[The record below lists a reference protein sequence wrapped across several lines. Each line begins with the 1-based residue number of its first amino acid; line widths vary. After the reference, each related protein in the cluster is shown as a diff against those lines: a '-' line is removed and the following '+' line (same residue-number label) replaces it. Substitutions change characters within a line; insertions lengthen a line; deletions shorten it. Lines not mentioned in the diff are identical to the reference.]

1 MSDLALFDY
10 AGIPTEAATEVRAA
24 AERIRVRMKRT
35 AEDIIAIGTDLVT
48 VKERLPHGAFLPWI
62 EAEFGMSE
70 DTARNFMRVAGRYGK
85 SGNIPDLTP
94 SALYELAAPSTPE
107 PVRQQIEAKAKAGEN
122 ISVEE
127 VRRLKREAAEAE
139 KAKAEAEARA
149 SRAEASAA
157 RYKQQAETVLDGQ
170 KEVVAKA
177 ERETAQKL
185 AAEIAALKAEAGNAR
200 KALADEQDKA
210 NRLIAEARNA
220 AINEARGKAEALAE
234 EELAKR
240 KADFDRLARDRDKV
254 VEEVERRHAA
264 LRNIEGCIAMKQA
277 LDQRLTSVDYEN
289 GEILKEATEIMR
301 LQEMFMVTLSDIEYE
316 GEHHERVRKVVAQL
330 ADQCGKLQMVLNG
343 LYVTRIE
350 RASRVEPIV
359 ING

>member
-10 AGIPTEAATEVRAA
+10 AGIPTEAVTEVRAA

-35 AEDIIAIGTDLVT
+35 AEDIIAIGIDLVA

-62 EAEFGMSE
+62 EAEFGMGE

-94 SALYELAAPSTPE
+94 SVLYELAAPSTPE

-127 VRRLKREAAEAE
+127 VKRLKREAAEAE
-139 KAKAEAEARA
+139 ARASKAEAN
-149 SRAEASAA
+149 AA
-157 RYKQQAETVLDGQ
+157 RYKQQAETILDGQ
-170 KEVVAKA
+170 QELIAKA
-177 ERETAQKL
+177 EREIAQKQ
-185 AAEIAALKAEAGNAR
+185 ATEIESLKTEANNAR
-200 KALADEQDKA
+200 KALVAEQEKA
-210 NRLIAEARNA
+210 NRLIAEAREA
-220 AINEARGKAEALAE
+220 AISEARGKAEALAE
-234 EELAKR
+234 GELSKR
-240 KADFDRLARDRDKV
+240 KDALQKLERERDKV
-254 VEEVERRHAA
+254 ITDIERRKAA
-264 LRNIEGCIAMKQA
+264 LERIEGGIAEKQA
-277 LDQRLTSVDYEN
+277 LDQRLSSVDYEN
-289 GEILKEATEIMR
+289 REILKEATEIMR

-343 LYVTRIE
+343 LYVARIE
-350 RASRVEPIV
+350 RASRAEPIV

>member
-10 AGIPTEAATEVRAA
+10 AGIPTEAVTEVRAA

-35 AEDIIAIGTDLVT
+35 AEDIIAIGIDLVT

-62 EAEFGMSE
+62 EAEFGMGE

-94 SALYELAAPSTPE
+94 SVLYELAAPSTPE

-127 VRRLKREAAEAE
+127 VKRLKREAAEAE
-139 KAKAEAEARA
+139 ARA
-149 SRAEASAA
+149 SNAEANAA
-157 RYKQQAETVLDGQ
+157 RYKQQAETALDGQ
-170 KEVVAKA
+170 KEVIAKA
-177 ERETAQKL
+177 EREAAQKL

-210 NRLIAEARNA
+210 NRLIAEARDA
-220 AINEARGKAEALAE
+220 AISEARGKAEALAE

-264 LRNIEGCIAMKQA
+264 LRSIEGCIAMKQA
-277 LDQRLTSVDYEN
+277 LDQRLSSVDYEN

-350 RASRVEPIV
+350 RASRAEPIV